1 MADFNISLRKCLR
14 WEGGYTDTLDDGY
27 ECTNSGITIATYQ
40 KVYGDDKDCSDLKK
54 MTAQQRDYIYKT
66 LYWDKI
72 KGDELNCQ
80 PIADLLYNWAVGS
93 GVKSAVKHIQRL
105 VGVADD
111 GIMGNITLSAVNDY
125 KDPHRLFDMLWEDRY
140 QFFQNLC
147 RRNPQRTKFLRGWIN
162 RLKSHTWYE

>member
-14 WEGGYTDTLDDGY
+14 WEGGYTEILDDGY
-27 ECTNSGITIATYQ
+27 ECTNSGITIATFQ

-93 GVKSAVKHIQRL
+93 GVKSAVKHIQR
-105 VGVADD
+105 
-111 GIMGNITLSAVNDY
+111 
-125 KDPHRLFDMLWEDRY
+125 
-140 QFFQNLC
+140 
-147 RRNPQRTKFLRGWIN
+147 
-162 RLKSHTWYE
+162 